1 MHGDPDAPQNPRLG
15 MVKLNLAE
23 YADKRA
29 VTRRYLLR
37 ESKTNATLQLT
48 IELNHIGGEKQYK
61 APPLQKGEVMAEV
74 TTLLERSPYGTL
86 PRQSYS
92 RKPSNNSN
100 ISRNVS
106 GKSMTG
112 LAAPSPIAGDRNSTV
127 GSRSRLNSPEPD
139 TLDSLLSGS
148 RSSNSIRTTDN
159 IIEAIFNPVPT
170 TSTASSPFTY
180 YVAPKPR
187 PPPLIVSSAN
197 GSINSEVSEGPRS
210 AVSASTTHSFPG
222 IEQPNGSMHSGR
234 SVHSQADS
242 YENSTSTSTSASHSV
257 ESSPG
262 HNALHKSRKW
272 WQRLTGSRVPIA
284 MPDAKANEG
293 HSRPTSPL
301 PPDGAPGEAES
312 MFDHNSRSSGNGSSS
327 VMSYGSNSV
336 DLNPGVQIFVRRP
349 TSPPS

>member
-1 MHGDPDAPQNPRLG
+1 

-48 IELNHIGGEKQYK
+48 IELEHIGGEKHYK

-86 PRQSYS
+86 PRHSYS

-100 ISRNVS
+100 TSRNVS
-106 GKSMTG
+106 GNSTSG
-112 LAAPSPIAGDRNSTV
+112 LAVPSPISGDRSSNI
-127 GSRSRLNSPEPD
+127 GSRTRVNSPEPD
-139 TLDSLLSGS
+139 TLDALLSGS
-148 RSSNSIRTTDN
+148 RSANSVRTTDN

-170 TSTASSPFTY
+170 SSTAPSPFTY

-187 PPPLIVSSAN
+187 PPPLVVHSTN

-210 AVSASTTHSFPG
+210 AVSASTTQSFPNLD
-222 IEQPNGSMHSGR
+222 QRQGSIHSGQ

-242 YENSTSTSTSASHSV
+242 SENSTSTSTSTSTSHSV
-257 ESSPG
+257 DSSPKR
-262 HNALHKSRKW
+262 NALHKSRKW
-272 WQRLTGSRVPIA
+272 WQRLTGSGVPIA
-284 MPDAKANEG
+284 TPDATAGEG
-293 HSRPTSPL
+293 RSRPTSPL
-301 PPDGAPGEAES
+301 PPGGGVHGSGETES
-312 MFDHNSRSSGNGSSS
+312 VFDNTSRTSGNGSSS
-327 VMSYGSNSV
+327 LMSSGGNSA
-336 DLNPGVQIFVRRP
+336 DLNTGVQIFVRRP
-349 TSPPS
+349 TSPPD